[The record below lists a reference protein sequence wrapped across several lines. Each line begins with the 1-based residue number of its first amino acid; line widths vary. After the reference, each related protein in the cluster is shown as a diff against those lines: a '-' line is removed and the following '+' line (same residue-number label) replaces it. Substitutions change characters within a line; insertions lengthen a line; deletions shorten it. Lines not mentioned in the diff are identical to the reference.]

1 MTMTEATGSGAA
13 RARAP
18 RKAVEAVNRGSLH
31 RPQPPAA
38 IDAAIWPS
46 IATVPSS
53 LKARWPDALPT
64 PSSRPPCAGCR
75 WKSGT
80 RTAQSWARP
89 RLADPRPDRRRY
101 PVMTINRPDAF
112 AARLGDGG
120 LIGLGESFMA
130 GDWDADDLTAVMEVF
145 AARVGRSC
153 PSRCRSCARLYLPR
167 QPRRERNTEQNTRS
181 NISRHYDL
189 SNELFA
195 TFLDSTMTYSSAALP
210 GKRRRA
216 CGTWPGTGWPPRSRP
231 RSTGCWTRPA
241 SDEGTRVLEIGT
253 GWGELA
259 LRAAARGATVY
270 SVTLSSEQQELAR
283 QRVAEAGYADAV
295 TIELK
300 DYRAVEGE
308 YDAVVSVEMI
318 EAVGFE
324 YWATYFQTI
333 ERVLAPGGKVAIQA
347 ITIAARPAAWPP
359 APATPGCTST
369 SSRAASF
376 PSVRAIEDITEK
388 QTGLRVRERLAMGE
402 HYAQTLRLWEERF
415 MARADEVRGLGLRR
429 DLPADVAVLPLLL
442 PGRVSRPATSTCS
455 RSCWTAGRP
464 AKRRL
469 SSLLDSLTI
478 ARRRAPRAARLFR
491 VPGHQ
496 MQWPAATDPA
506 PRGGAATRRLRC
518 DTQGVINVAKVLHS
532 LWISSA
538 KMAEIRTF

>member
-1 MTMTEATGSGAA
+1 MTMTEATGSGTGRTPDTTRNSAHTGG
-13 RARAP
+13 
-18 RKAVEAVNRGSLH
+18 AVMSTVPYTV
-31 RPQPPAA
+31 PQPPVT

-53 LKARWPDALPT
+53 LKARVAGRAADAIFKAAVRRLPLEVRYPD
-64 PSSRPPCAGCR
+64 
-75 WKSGT
+75 GT
-80 RTAQSWARP
+80 VLGEAVLGKAAPGKAPDGTA
-89 RLADPRPDRRRY
+89 Y
-101 PVMTINRPDAF
+101 PVMTINRPEAF
-112 AARLGDGG
+112 ATRLGDGG

-145 AARVGRSC
+145 ASRVGSLVPEPLQKLRG
-153 PSRCRSCARLYLPR
+153 LYLPR
-167 QPRRERNTEQNTRS
+167 QPRRERNTEKNTRS
-181 NISRHYDL
+181 NIARHYDL

-195 TFLDSTMTYSSAALP
+195 SFLDSTMTYSSALFPERGDALRTVAWD
-210 GKRRRA
+210 GLAAAQQAKIDRLLDKA
-216 CGTWPGTGWPPRSRP
+216 GVK
-231 RSTGCWTRPA
+231 
-241 SDEGTRVLEIGT
+241 EGTRVLEIGT

-347 ITIAARPAAWPP
+347 ITIAHDRLM
-359 APATPGCTST
+359 ATRTSYTWVHKYIFPGGVI
-369 SSRAASF
+369 

-415 MARADEVRGLGLRR
+415 MARADEVGAMGFDAVFQRMWLFYLCYSRAGFETGYL
-429 DLPADVAVLPLLL
+429 DVQQIVLDHALC
-442 PGRVSRPATSTCS
+442 SRPES
-455 RSCWTAGRP
+455 AG
-464 AKRRL
+464 
-469 SSLLDSLTI
+469 
-478 ARRRAPRAARLFR
+478 
-491 VPGHQ
+491 
-496 MQWPAATDPA
+496 
-506 PRGGAATRRLRC
+506 
-518 DTQGVINVAKVLHS
+518 
-532 LWISSA
+532 
-538 KMAEIRTF
+538 

>member
-1 MTMTEATGSGAA
+1 MTMTEATGSGTGRTQDTGNGARTGAA
-13 RARAP
+13 VP
-18 RKAVEAVNRGSLH
+18 GTVPYTV
-31 RPQPPAA
+31 PQPPVT

-53 LKARWPDALPT
+53 LKARVAGRAADAIFKAAVRRLPLEVRYPDGTVLGKAALGKAVVET
-64 PSSRPPCAGCR
+64 GASGEASAG
-75 WKSGT
+75 
-80 RTAQSWARP
+80 AA
-89 RLADPRPDRRRY
+89 Y
-101 PVMTINRPDAF
+101 PVMTINRPEAF
-112 AARLGDGG
+112 ATRLGDGG

-145 AARVGRSC
+145 ASRVGTLVPEPLQKLRG
-153 PSRCRSCARLYLPR
+153 LYLPR
-167 QPRRERNTEQNTRS
+167 QPRRERNTEKNTRS

-195 TFLDSTMTYSSAALP
+195 SFLDSTMTYSSALFPESGDALRTVAWD
-210 GKRRRA
+210 GLAAAQQAKIDRLLDKAGVR
-216 CGTWPGTGWPPRSRP
+216 
-231 RSTGCWTRPA
+231 
-241 SDEGTRVLEIGT
+241 EGSRVLEIGT

-283 QRVAEAGYADAV
+283 RRVADAGYADAV

-347 ITIAARPAAWPP
+347 ITIAHDRLM
-359 APATPGCTST
+359 ATRTSYTWVHKYIFPGGVI
-369 SSRAASF
+369 
-376 PSVRAIEDITEK
+376 PSVRAIEDITAK

-415 MARADEVRGLGLRR
+415 MAREDEVRAMGFDAVFQRMWLFYLCYSRAGFETGYL
-429 DLPADVAVLPLLL
+429 DVQQIVLD
-442 PGRVSRPATSTCS
+442 GC
-455 RSCWTAGRP
+455 
-464 AKRRL
+464 
-469 SSLLDSLTI
+469 
-478 ARRRAPRAARLFR
+478 
-491 VPGHQ
+491 
-496 MQWPAATDPA
+496 
-506 PRGGAATRRLRC
+506 
-518 DTQGVINVAKVLHS
+518 
-532 LWISSA
+532 
-538 KMAEIRTF
+538 